1 MKRISII
8 VIATLSLALL
18 VYAHSRTH
26 HAKSETPAPEPP
38 TVAPQDKTVATQD
51 RINRYFHRDVIPRLR
66 DCWKSVQ
73 GAGEIEMKFTYARA
87 GGGWTWERLERS
99 SSTLPGGQDAVA
111 VRCMQDAARGTS
123 FPAGEGDS
131 AGGTSAVGG
140 DVNKF
145 VVNWNWPVP
154 LPGNS
159 AEFAAKKS
167 GGGGGK
173 TGGCDGYGAV
183 AKCYNCKNLKCIEVC
198 VGYESCTVGPSGC
211 TADNKCASGGPFGV
225 SGGTIMY

>member
-38 TVAPQDKTVATQD
+38 TVAPQDRTVATQD

-66 DCWKSVQ
+66 DCWKGVQ
-73 GAGEIEMKFTYARA
+73 GAGEIEMKFTYTRA
-87 GGGWTWERLERS
+87 GSGWTWERLERS

-111 VRCMQDAARGTS
+111 VRCMQDAVRGTS
-123 FPAGEGDS
+123 FPVAEGDT
-131 AGGTSAVGG
+131 GGSVAR
-140 DVNKF
+140 NKF

-154 LPGNS
+154 LPANS

-167 GGGGGK
+167 GGGK
-173 TGGCDGYGAV
+173 TGGCDGGGTA
-183 AKCYNCKNLKCIEVC
+183 AKCYTCDDDYQCIKVC
-198 VGYESCTVGPSGC
+198 VGFANCTTGSDGC
-211 TADNKCASGGPFGV
+211 GASDKCASGGPFGV
-225 SGGTIMY
+225 FGGTIIY